1 MIKSALLFLL
11 FYSCSPLENKSTTS
25 SKAKENK
32 ALEQIADSNDNTQTN
47 KEEAVS
53 TSLSIEPF
61 EATAYLKPAVT
72 YVETGIFADIKVP
85 SIEISFGTAEFVQIM
100 RCASSY
106 QMESMFGE
114 SVRTMD
120 DSLSSL
126 KDKQTMWY
134 TALRN
139 NNICKNVSSK
149 TESLN
154 FQDYTAPSGS
164 FYYVLNPCI
173 TKETS
178 LTKQDDCSYRLSFS
192 DVFTYEGKIKDS
204 LYDQARE
211 LSKIE
216 QEIQAHMNNSYALA
230 TVLERKVRAC
240 ENTIAMESA
249 TKKQLQGL
257 LDAAIYSTTFA
268 VAFLTFGRDLG
279 TASMVAELATQL
291 GGMELKKIFDLGEI
305 PNSCL
310 DGGKYTAYDT
320 LTGKKTEKAQ
330 LKAARYE
337 AMYNIVETYNELEKI
352 MMDSDLVYTNAE
364 DKGDGG
370 LLKLALARYKTTL
383 ASMASTSNDVLTLEE
398 LQKKQ

>member
-1 MIKSALLFLL
+1 MVIKWVLLFSF
-11 FYSCSPLENKSTTS
+11 FYSCSPLENMSTTS
-25 SKAKENK
+25 SKAKEDV
-32 ALEQIADSNDNTQTN
+32 EIADTNNDTKNET
-47 KEEAVS
+47 EEVFSA
-53 TSLSIEPF
+53 SLTIEPF
-61 EATAYLKPAVT
+61 EATAYLKPTVT
-72 YVETGIFADIKVP
+72 YVDTGIFVDVKVP
-85 SIEISFGTAEFVQIM
+85 SLEISFGTAEFVQIM

-106 QMESMFGE
+106 QMESMLGQ
-114 SVRTMD
+114 SVHTMD
-120 DSLSSL
+120 NSLSSL

-139 NNICKNVSSK
+139 NKNCKSVSSK
-149 TESLN
+149 TETLN

-164 FYYVLNPCI
+164 LYYVLNPCL

-178 LTKQDDCSYRLSFS
+178 ITKQDDCSYRLSFS
-192 DVFTYEGKIKDS
+192 DVFTYTEKIRAS

-211 LSKIE
+211 LSEIE
-216 QEIQAHMNNSYALA
+216 QEIQAHMNNAYALA

-268 VAFLTFGRDLG
+268 VTFLTFGKDLG

-291 GGMELKKIFDLGEI
+291 GGMELKKLFDLGEI
-305 PNSCL
+305 SNSCL

-330 LKAARYE
+330 LKAVRYE

-352 MMDSDLVYTNAE
+352 MMDSDLVYTSEE
-364 DKGDGG
+364 DNGDGG
-370 LLKLALARYKTTL
+370 LLKLALIRYKTIL
-383 ASMASTSNDVLTLEE
+383 ASMASTTSDVLTLEE
-398 LQKKQ
+398 LQQKQ

>member
-1 MIKSALLFLL
+1 MIKWLLLFSF
-11 FYSCSPLENKSTTS
+11 FYSCSPLEKKITTN
-25 SKAKENK
+25 SKAKEDVEIID
-32 ALEQIADSNDNTQTN
+32 ANDDTINEI
-47 KEEAVS
+47 EEVVS
-53 TSLSIEPF
+53 ASLTIEPF
-61 EATAYLKPAVT
+61 EATAYLKPTVT
-72 YVETGIFADIKVP
+72 YVDTGIFVDVKVP
-85 SIEISFGTAEFVQIM
+85 SLEISFGTAEFVQIM

-106 QMESMFGE
+106 QMESMLGE
-114 SVRTMD
+114 SVHTMS

-139 NNICKNVSSK
+139 NKICKSVSSK
-149 TESLN
+149 TETLN
-154 FQDYTAPSGS
+154 FQDYTAPTGS

-178 LTKQDDCSYRLSFS
+178 ITKQDDCSYRFSFS
-192 DVFTYEGKIKDS
+192 NIFTYEEQIKDS

-211 LSKIE
+211 LSEIE
-216 QEIQAHMNNSYALA
+216 QEIQAHMNNSYVLA
-230 TVLERKVRAC
+230 TVLERKIRAC

-257 LDAAIYSTTFA
+257 LDATIYTTGFIA
-268 VAFLTFGRDLG
+268 GFLLLGKDLG

-291 GGMELKKIFDLGEI
+291 GGMELKKLFDLGEI
-305 PNSCL
+305 SNSCL

-320 LTGKKTEKAQ
+320 LTGKKTEKAR

-337 AMYNIVETYNELEKI
+337 GMYNIVETYNELEKI
-352 MMDSDLVYTNAE
+352 MMDSDLVYTSDE

-370 LLKLALARYKTTL
+370 LLKLALIRYKTIL

-398 LQKKQ
+398 LQQKQ

>member
-1 MIKSALLFLL
+1 MIKWLLLFSF
-11 FYSCSPLENKSTTS
+11 FYSCSPLEKKITTN
-25 SKAKENK
+25 SKAKEDVEITD
-32 ALEQIADSNDNTQTN
+32 ANDDTINEI
-47 KEEAVS
+47 EEVVS
-53 TSLSIEPF
+53 ASLTIEPF
-61 EATAYLKPAVT
+61 EATAYLKPTVT
-72 YVETGIFADIKVP
+72 YVDTGIFVDVKVP
-85 SIEISFGTAEFVQIM
+85 SLEISFGTAEFVQIM

-106 QMESMFGE
+106 QMESMLGE
-114 SVRTMD
+114 SVHTMS

-139 NNICKNVSSK
+139 NKICKSVSSK
-149 TESLN
+149 TETLN
-154 FQDYTAPSGS
+154 FQDYTAPTGS

-178 LTKQDDCSYRLSFS
+178 ITKQDDCSYRFSFS
-192 DVFTYEGKIKDS
+192 NIFTYEEQIRDS

-211 LSKIE
+211 LSEIE

-230 TVLERKVRAC
+230 TVLERKIRAC

-257 LDAAIYSTTFA
+257 LDATIYTAGFIA
-268 VAFLTFGRDLG
+268 GFLLLGKDLG

-291 GGMELKKIFDLGEI
+291 GGMELKKLFDLGEI
-305 PNSCL
+305 SNSCL

-337 AMYNIVETYNELEKI
+337 GMYNIVETYNELEKI
-352 MMDSDLVYTNAE
+352 MMDSDLVYTSDE

-370 LLKLALARYKTTL
+370 LLKLALIRYKTIL

-398 LQKKQ
+398 LQQKQ